1 VLVCRY
7 YRSVV
12 CALAL
17 AATASLRA
25 QSVPARSSQAA
36 ATLHLQ
42 AAKVSLLTRAMRTMV
57 SFVPC
62 VDASS
67 MVYSAPCGLRK
78 MAGRCIACSR
88 SMRINVSAA
97 QVEQAPAQVGP

>member
-1 VLVCRY
+1 MGSPVVAVRIAVPVPPAEVLGRAAAPVLMDACSAPVLVCRY

-25 QSVPARSSQAA
+25 QSVPGRSSQAA

-42 AAKVSLLTRAMRTMV
+42 AAKVSPLQ
-57 SFVPC
+57 P
-62 VDASS
+62 
-67 MVYSAPCGLRK
+67 
-78 MAGRCIACSR
+78 AGACA
-88 SMRINVSAA
+88 VC
-97 QVEQAPAQVGP
+97 